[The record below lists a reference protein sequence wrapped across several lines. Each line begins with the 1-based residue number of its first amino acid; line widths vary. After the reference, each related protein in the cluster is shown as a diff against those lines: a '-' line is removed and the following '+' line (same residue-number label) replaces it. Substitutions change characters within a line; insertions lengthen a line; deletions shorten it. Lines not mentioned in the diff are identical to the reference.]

1 MNCINNIKTDLKV
14 NLSIVA
20 QDGGIDITNESV
32 SSWEELRKTIFES
45 LGDRGPPPGNWAR
58 FSSHDND
65 DVNIKKSL
73 VNYVLY

>member
-1 MNCINNIKTDLKV
+1 MNSINNINISLNVD
-14 NLSIVA
+14 LSIFA

-32 SSWEELRKTIFES
+32 SSWEELRKIIFES

>member
-1 MNCINNIKTDLKV
+1 MNCINNSKTNLKV

-20 QDGGIDITNESV
+20 QDGGIDITNENV
-32 SSWEELRKTIFES
+32 SSWEDLRKIIFER
-45 LGDRGPPPGNWAR
+45 LGYRQPPPGNWTR